1 MVYVDTSALVPMFFH
16 EAKTGA
22 ILDWVEAAGERLAIS
37 DWSVTEFAS
46 AASLKVRSKQASLEL
61 ARQAVARF
69 VAFAESRLLVA
80 APGRDEFRRAAA
92 LAGDASLELRAG
104 DALHLAI
111 AEAAGASAFLV
122 LDRALAAAAGAI
134 GLNVVAP

>member
-16 EAKTGA
+16 EAKTRA
-22 ILDWVEAAGERLAIS
+22 VLDWIEASGERLAIS

-46 AASLKVRSKQASLEL
+46 ATAMKVRSGQVSPDL
-61 ARQAVARF
+61 ARQAYARF
-69 VAFAESRLLVA
+69 VAFSESRLLVA
-80 APGRDEFRRAAA
+80 APGRAEFRRAAA

-134 GLNVVAP
+134 GLKVVEP